1 MAHDEDY
8 SDDSTVEEIHQ
19 IREEFSRQ
27 QKQSGLSYI
36 EWLKATEPD
45 LRKSL
50 AEVGF
55 RMVTRGDRLFL
66 YEIKPRLKKNNKYR
80 TLPKVGD
87 RDFAVVST
95 PPRTKTGNHKN
106 YDDYVENSAVQEFQ
120 GVRED
125 RASPDKSEPR
135 PQKPPVKYKHK
146 AVSNSGSGASG
157 KKRAK

>member
-55 RMVTRGDRLFL
+55 RMVTRNGRLFL
-66 YEIKPRLKKNNKYR
+66 YEIRPSSKSNNGKLKTAK
-80 TLPKVGD
+80 
-87 RDFAVVST
+87 
-95 PPRTKTGNHKN
+95 HKN
-106 YDDYVENSAVQEFQ
+106 YDDYSEAVTERELQF
-120 GVRED
+120 VRED
-125 RASPDKSEPR
+125 RASSNKIEPP
-135 PQKPPVKYKHK
+135 PQKKPVKYKTAAKRRRRNLHK
-146 AVSNSGSGASG
+146 
-157 KKRAK
+157 K

>member
-55 RMVTRGDRLFL
+55 RMVTRNGRLFL
-66 YEIKPRLKKNNKYR
+66 YEIRPASKNNNGK
-80 TLPKVGD
+80 L
-87 RDFAVVST
+87 
-95 PPRTKTGNHKN
+95 KTAKHKN
-106 YDDYVENSAVQEFQ
+106 YDDVIENSAVQEFQ
-120 GVRED
+120 GVREE
-125 RASPDKSEPR
+125 RASPDKIEPQ
-135 PQKPPVKYKHK
+135 PQKQPVKYKHK
-146 AVSNSGSGASG
+146 AVSNSGSSVFR
-157 KKRAK
+157 KKRKK